1 MTNYCCLNL
10 RVLWG
15 IKFLSLAS
23 QLDTYRVLILLSPYC
38 FFSVTCSILSF
49 SNTRCMHLQIQ
60 PMTTQFSF
68 LFTLPENASSEIKNA
83 LLSLKHCLCSLCVCV
98 CLHVHSDTCISL
110 LPLGLPDW
118 VARVTYLTL
127 RLVFL
132 CWSSNYVDLGWR
144 QSQDIVHRNILH
156 GTICGTDFDVALK
169 QILLPKWTLY
179 WTLRTTRM
187 ALVLQWSSRWVHS

>member
-1 MTNYCCLNL
+1 MHALTDTTYDHSILFPIHLARKCLIWN
-10 RVLWG
+10 
-15 IKFLSLAS
+15 KKCSSFSETLSL
-23 QLDTYRVLILLSPYC
+23 
-38 FFSVTCSILSF
+38 
-49 SNTRCMHLQIQ
+49 
-60 PMTTQFSF
+60 
-68 LFTLPENASSEIKNA
+68 LFV
-83 LLSLKHCLCSLCVCV
+83 CVCV